1 MSFWVSGV
9 SSSPLEEIAEAVAAV
24 PDAPAPWY
32 QMCARP
38 HSLSHPQPLPFVTC
52 YGPAASHGTRLTEH
66 GTVLALSWLCGAK
79 APDQPVAAA
88 RRYNSVRADI
98 AESILTRAKAAGFG
112 AIVLTVDSAN
122 KYGWRTEELE
132 SGYLI
137 QHDARCALRPH

>member
-1 MSFWVSGV
+1 MVLFWHCPGF
-9 SSSPLEEIAEAVAAV
+9 AV
-24 PDAPAPWY
+24 PK
-32 QMCARP
+32 
-38 HSLSHPQPLPFVTC
+38 
-52 YGPAASHGTRLTEH
+52 RLT
-66 GTVLALSWLCGAK
+66 
-79 APDQPVAAA
+79 DQPVAAA

>member
-1 MSFWVSGV
+1 M
-9 SSSPLEEIAEAVAAV
+9 
-24 PDAPAPWY
+24 
-32 QMCARP
+32 
-38 HSLSHPQPLPFVTC
+38 
-52 YGPAASHGTRLTEH
+52 
-66 GTVLALSWLCGAK
+66 VLFCSLSWLCGAK

-88 RRYNSVRADI
+88 RRYNRVRADL

-137 QHDARCALRPH
+137 QHDARCALRPHESRTLHTVLFEWSAQHGQ